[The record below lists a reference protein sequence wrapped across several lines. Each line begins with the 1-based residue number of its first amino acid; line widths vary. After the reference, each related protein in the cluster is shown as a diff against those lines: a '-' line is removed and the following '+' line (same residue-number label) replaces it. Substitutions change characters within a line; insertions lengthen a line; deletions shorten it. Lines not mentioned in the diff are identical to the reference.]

1 MIFPYN
7 PLTACLQYGYNAS
20 EAYANICSIYGRSS
34 MFDEYIVFP
43 KLNAYISV
51 RGFRI
56 QEIAR
61 ILNISRS
68 CLYNKLHGL
77 APFTLDEAIK
87 LKEVL
92 RANIPIEILFKPG
105 KFPKY

>member
-1 MIFPYN
+1 
-7 PLTACLQYGYNAS
+7 
-20 EAYANICSIYGRSS
+20 
-34 MFDEYIVFP
+34 MFEDYIVFP
-43 KLNAYISV
+43 RLNAYISV

-68 CLYNKLHGL
+68 CLYNKMHGL

-92 RANIPIEILFKPG
+92 RAPIPIEVLFKPG
-105 KFPKY
+105 KVPRY

>member
-1 MIFPYN
+1 
-7 PLTACLQYGYNAS
+7 
-20 EAYANICSIYGRSS
+20 

-56 QEIAR
+56 QDLAR
-61 ILNISRS
+61 RLRISRT
-68 CLYNKLHGL
+68 CLSNKMHGL

-87 LKEVL
+87 LKEIL
-92 RANIPIEILFKPG
+92 SANIPLEVLFKPG
-105 KFPKY
+105 KFPRY